1 MVQGFTRKL
10 TELDMGGA
18 GGPPKAG
25 KKLKDARANK
35 SLQKAED
42 RKLKRLQRESKVS
55 QAF

>member
-1 MVQGFTRKL
+1 
-10 TELDMGGA
+10 MGGA

-25 KKLKDARANK
+25 KKLKDAKANK